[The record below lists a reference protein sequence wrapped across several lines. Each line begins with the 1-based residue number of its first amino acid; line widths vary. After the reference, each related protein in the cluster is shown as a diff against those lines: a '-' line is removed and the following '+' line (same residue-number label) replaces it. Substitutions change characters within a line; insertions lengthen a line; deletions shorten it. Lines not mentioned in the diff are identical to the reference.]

1 MKNLM
6 IVAMMMAAVMV
17 FGCGK
22 KTAEQKVQET
32 VSNVHALTAEE
43 RTLAE
48 INAKKYFEKEWPVQK
63 KQSDGTITL
72 EKERGALVNVRP
84 SDSNFNG
91 LVTAVGMIPQQNGGF
106 KEIKV
111 FCGYK
116 PELVGCSDEDTVK

>member
-1 MKNLM
+1 MKKMVIL
-6 IVAMMMAAVMV
+6 VAMLALAVSA
-17 FGCGK
+17 GCGK
-22 KTAEQKVQET
+22 KTAEQKVQDT
-32 VSNVHALTAEE
+32 VSNVHALTADE

-48 INAKKYFEKEWPVQK
+48 INAKRYFEKEWPVQK
-63 KQSDGTITL
+63 READGTITL
-72 EKERGALVNVRP
+72 GKERGALVNVRP

-91 LVTAVGMIPQQNGGF
+91 LVTSVGMVPNQGGGF

>member
-1 MKNLM
+1 MKRMM
-6 IVAMMMAAVMV
+6 IVVAMLALAVSA
-17 FGCGK
+17 GCGK

-32 VSNVHALTAEE
+32 VSNVHALTADE

-48 INAKKYFEKEWPVQK
+48 INAKKYFEKEWPVQRK
-63 KQSDGTITL
+63 EADGSIVLT
-72 EKERGALVNVRP
+72 KERGALVNVRP

-91 LVTAVGMIPQQNGGF
+91 LVTTVGMVPQQNGGF
-106 KEIKV
+106 KEVKV

>member
-1 MKNLM
+1 MKRL
-6 IVAMMMAAVMV
+6 IVVGAMLALAVSAA
-17 FGCGK
+17 CSK
-22 KTAEQKVQET
+22 KTAEEKVAET
-32 VSNVHALTAEE
+32 VSNVHALTSEE

-63 KQSDGTITL
+63 RQPDGTITL

-91 LVTAVGMIPQQNGGF
+91 LVTAVGMVPQQNGGF
-106 KEIKV
+106 REVKV

>member
-1 MKNLM
+1 MKRMM
-6 IVAMMMAAVMV
+6 IVAAMLALAVSA
-17 FGCGK
+17 GCGK
-22 KTAEQKVQET
+22 KTAEQKVQDT
-32 VSNVHALTAEE
+32 VSNVHALTADE

-63 KQSDGTITL
+63 KEADGTISL
-72 EKERGALVNVRP
+72 GKERGALVNVRP

-91 LVTAVGMIPQQNGGF
+91 LVTSVGMVPQQNGGF
-106 KEIKV
+106 KEVKV